1 MRKHVNAFLFSK
13 AGYTIADFKIEQESQ
28 EYLACTFKVNNKT
41 IMCRT
46 AKITPKKTGQFVT
59 FWKRNSEGVTIPYQH
74 TDEFHFYL
82 IHVKAN
88 GKSGLFLFPKTV
100 LVKKGIITTHLKV
113 GKRGFRVYPSGDAPT
128 SKQAF
133 NTQKWQSLYFIENIV
148 ENSAMQ
154 LHNLLQA

>member
-1 MRKHVNAFLFSK
+1 M
-13 AGYTIADFKIEQESQ
+13 
-28 EYLACTFKVNNKT
+28 NNKT
-41 IMCRT
+41 IMCRI

-59 FWKRNSEGVTIPYQH
+59 FWKRNSEGVTIPNRY
-74 TDEFHFYL
+74 TDEFHFYF

-100 LVKKGIITTHLKV
+100 LVKKGIVTTHLKV
-113 GKRGFRVYPSGDAPT
+113 GKRGFRVYPSWDAPT
-128 SKQAF
+128 GKQAL
-133 NTQKWQSLYFIENIV
+133 NTQKWQSLYFIETIV